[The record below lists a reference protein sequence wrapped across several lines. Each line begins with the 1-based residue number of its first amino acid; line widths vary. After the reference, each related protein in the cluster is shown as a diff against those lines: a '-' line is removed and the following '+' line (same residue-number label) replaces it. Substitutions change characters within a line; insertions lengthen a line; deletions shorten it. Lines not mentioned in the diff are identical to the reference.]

1 MKRTLLTTLT
11 AVLLLA
17 VVGSAARA
25 TEVGYSRTFG
35 LGIELGD
42 PTGLSAKLWV
52 GRTNA
57 LDFGFG
63 FWTYGNGTCY
73 VDQNGNTI
81 CGSFGHDG
89 GTFNMD
95 YLWQSNIIR
104 GTAQLDW
111 HVGGGGRL
119 VWWGGCQS
127 NCVAVAARAPI
138 GLDLMFNNPSFM
150 EIFFEIAPAFWL
162 VPNIDF
168 GIDGGIGARFY
179 F

>member
-1 MKRTLLTTLT
+1 MKRTLLGTLT
-11 AVLLLA
+11 VALFLAAV
-17 VVGSAARA
+17 GPAARA
-25 TEVGYSRTFG
+25 TEVGYARKFG
-35 LGIELGD
+35 LGVQLGD

-52 GRTNA
+52 SPTNA
-57 LDFGFG
+57 LDFGLG
-63 FWTYGNGTCY
+63 FQNYGPCY
-73 VDQNGNTI
+73 NDQNNQPV
-81 CGSFGHDG
+81 CSNFGHDNG
-89 GTFNMD
+89 SFNID

-138 GLDLMFNNPSFM
+138 GLDLMFTNPSFV
-150 EIFFEIAPAFWL
+150 EVFFELAPAFWL
-162 VPNIDF
+162 LPNPDF
-168 GIDGGIGARFY
+168 GFDGDLGARFY